1 MPPVADSTTL
11 PVDTVQ
17 VGSVDVAVSIGAP
30 GAGLIVAVAE
40 AVQPFASVT
49 V

>member
-1 MPPVADSTTL
+1 MPSVAVKITL

-17 VGSVDVAVSIGAP
+17 VGSVAVAVSTGDA